1 MCESVVLWFQGFVY
15 VDLSQALATIQCN
28 LDSSVT
34 IEKFS
39 VRIGWNK
46 FAIYEPE
53 DSNKCALCLLDING
67 SISDCHIDCEFFE

>member
-1 MCESVVLWFQGFVY
+1 MGAPVPGYAAEDVESGGRK
-15 VDLSQALATIQCN
+15 ALATIQCN